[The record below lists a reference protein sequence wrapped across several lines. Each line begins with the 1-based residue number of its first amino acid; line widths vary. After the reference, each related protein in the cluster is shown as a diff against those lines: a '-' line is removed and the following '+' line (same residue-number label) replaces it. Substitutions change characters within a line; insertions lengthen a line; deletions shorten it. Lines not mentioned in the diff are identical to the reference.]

1 MIYTPEEKGRIDR
14 LLEAFRSYID
24 GQDYYDV
31 VFSPKAGFLRVIVE
45 GEIFFPLADFDDLL
59 RMFIDDFLQDEE
71 SRVNHFLLRDFDHVR
86 TLLMPHLNMLG
97 EDREYTLQFMERKFD
112 QSREEER
119 QFYQD
124 RLLMIQQ
131 AEEMLNH
138 LRESI
143 NLSLPMNARILFT
156 ASSG

>member
-1 MIYTPEEKGRIDR
+1 MIYTPEEKQRIDR
-14 LLEAFRSYID
+14 LIEAFRSYID

-45 GEIFFPLADFDDLL
+45 EGCDEIYFPLDGFDDLL

-71 SRVNHFLLRDFDHVR
+71 SRVKHFLLRDFDHVR
-86 TLLMPHLNMLG
+86 SLLMPHLNMLG
-97 EDREYTLQFMERKFD
+97 EDREYAISLMERKFEE
-112 QSREEER
+112 SREQER
-119 QFYQD
+119 QFIQD

-131 AEEMLNH
+131 AEEMLSH

-143 NLSLPMNARILFT
+143 NL
-156 ASSG
+156 